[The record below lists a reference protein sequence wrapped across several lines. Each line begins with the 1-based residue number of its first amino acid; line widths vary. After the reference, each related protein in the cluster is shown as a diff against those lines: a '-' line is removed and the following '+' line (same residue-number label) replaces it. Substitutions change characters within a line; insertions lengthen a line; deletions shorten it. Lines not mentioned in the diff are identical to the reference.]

1 MMVISLTQRFFLCTE
16 TGSESVDIREEKGMF
31 GLVAAALL
39 ELELSGCVCIEEK
52 KVRVCAPLSEGC
64 APLAPLYNY
73 IRRKGPVSVGKI
85 ARASFV
91 KDILL
96 PPLPNDSLS
105 WQLRQSVGTAL
116 ELRGLA
122 QSRDGKKALFLP
134 KPEAVQAEFA
144 ELRATLIDRTLPLD
158 GDTAALALLLD
169 KMGVLAEHFSAAEC
183 EQMRDALLTQA
194 AEREENAAVI
204 AAMKHFER
212 LWKLNTALA
221 FLPW

>member
-16 TGSESVDIREEKGMF
+16 TGSESVDIRDEKGMF

-39 ELELSGCVCIEEK
+39 ELELSGCVCIEKK
-52 KVRVCAPLSEGC
+52 KVRACAPLSEGC
-64 APLAPLYNY
+64 ASLAPLYNY
-73 IRRKGPVSVGKI
+73 IQRKGPLSVGKI

-96 PPLPNDSLS
+96 LQLPNDSLS

-158 GDTAALALLLD
+158 GDTTALALLLD

-183 EQMRDALLTQA
+183 EQMRDALTQTA
-194 AEREENAAVI
+194 QREENAAVL
-204 AAMKHFER
+204 AAMRHFEE
-212 LWKLNTALA
+212 LWKVSKVIV

>member
-52 KVRVCAPLSEGC
+52 KVRACAPLSEGC
-64 APLAPLYNY
+64 APLAPLYDY
-73 IRRKGPVSVGKI
+73 IQRKGPVSVGKI

-96 PPLPNDSLS
+96 LQLPNDSLS

-134 KPEAVQAEFA
+134 KQEAVQAEFA

-158 GDTAALALLLD
+158 GDTTALALLLD

-183 EQMRDALLTQA
+183 EQMRDALTQTA
-194 AEREENAAVI
+194 QCEESAAVL
-204 AAMKHFER
+204 AAMRHFEE
-212 LWKLNTALA
+212 LWKVSKVIV

>member
-16 TGSESVDIREEKGMF
+16 TGSESVDIRDEKGMF

-39 ELELSGCVCIEEK
+39 ELELSGCVCIEKK
-52 KVRVCAPLSEGC
+52 KVRACAPLSEGC
-64 APLAPLYNY
+64 ASLAPLYNY
-73 IRRKGPVSVGKI
+73 IQRKGPLSVGKI

-96 PPLPNDSLS
+96 LQLPNDSLS

-158 GDTAALALLLD
+158 GDTTALALLLD

-183 EQMRDALLTQA
+183 EQMRDALTQTA
-194 AEREENAAVI
+194 QREENAAVL
-204 AAMKHFER
+204 AAMKHFEE
-212 LWKLNTALA
+212 LWKVSKAIV

>member
-39 ELELSGCVCIEEK
+39 ELDLSGCVCIEKK
-52 KVRVCAPLSEGC
+52 KVRAC

-96 PPLPNDSLS
+96 LQLPNDSLS

-122 QSRDGKKALFLP
+122 QSRDGKKALHLP
-134 KPEAVQAEFA
+134 TLEAMQAEFA
-144 ELRATLIDRTLPLD
+144 ELRAALIDGTLPLD
-158 GDTAALALLLD
+158 SDTAALALLLD
-169 KMGVLAEHFSAAEC
+169 KMGVLAERFSAADC
-183 EQMRDALLTQA
+183 QKMRALLTQA
-194 AEREENAAVI
+194 AQREENAAVLL
-204 AAMKHFER
+204 AMQHFER

>member
-1 MMVISLTQRFFLCTE
+1 M
-16 TGSESVDIREEKGMF
+16 DIREEKGMF

-39 ELELSGCVCIEEK
+39 ELDLSGCVCIEKK
-52 KVRVCAPLSEGC
+52 KVRACAPLSEGC
-64 APLAPLYNY
+64 APLALLYDY
-73 IRRKGPVSVGKI
+73 IRRKGSVSVGKI

-91 KDILL
+91 KEILL
-96 PPLPNDSLS
+96 LQLPNDSLS

-158 GDTAALALLLD
+158 GDTTALALLLD

-183 EQMRDALLTQA
+183 EQMRDALTQTA
-194 AEREENAAVI
+194 QREENAAVL
-204 AAMKHFER
+204 AAMKHFEE
-212 LWKLNTALA
+212 LWKVSKAIV

>member
-16 TGSESVDIREEKGMF
+16 TGSESVDIRDEKGMF

-52 KVRVCAPLSEGC
+52 KVRACAPLSEGC

-73 IRRKGPVSVGKI
+73 IQRKGPVSVGKI

-91 KDILL
+91 KEILL
-96 PPLPNDSLS
+96 LQLPNDSLS

-122 QSRDGKKALFLP
+122 QSRGEKKPFLP

-144 ELRATLIDRTLPLD
+144 ELRAALVDQTLPLD
-158 GDTAALALLLD
+158 SDTAALALLLD

-183 EQMRDALLTQA
+183 QKMRALLTQA

-204 AAMKHFER
+204 AAMQHFER

>member
-16 TGSESVDIREEKGMF
+16 TGSESVDIRDEKGMF

-39 ELELSGCVCIEEK
+39 ELDLSGCVCIEKK
-52 KVRVCAPLSEGC
+52 KVRACAPLSEGC

-73 IRRKGPVSVGKI
+73 IRRKGSLSVGKI

-96 PPLPNDSLS
+96 LQLPNDSLS

-122 QSRDGKKALFLP
+122 RSRDGKKALFLP
-134 KPEAVQAEFA
+134 KQEAVQAEFA

-158 GDTAALALLLD
+158 GDTTALALLLD

-183 EQMRDALLTQA
+183 EQMRDALTQTA
-194 AEREENAAVI
+194 QREENAAVL
-204 AAMKHFER
+204 AAMKHFEE
-212 LWKLNTALA
+212 LWQVSKAIV

>member
-1 MMVISLTQRFFLCTE
+1 M
-16 TGSESVDIREEKGMF
+16 DIRDEKGMF

-39 ELELSGCVCIEEK
+39 ELNLSGCVCIEKK
-52 KVRVCAPLSEGC
+52 KVRACAPLSEGC
-64 APLAPLYNY
+64 ASLAPLYNY
-73 IRRKGPVSVGKI
+73 IQRKGPLSVGKI

-96 PPLPNDSLS
+96 LQLPNDSLS

-158 GDTAALALLLD
+158 GDTTALALLLD

-183 EQMRDALLTQA
+183 EQMRDALTQTA
-194 AEREENAAVI
+194 QREENAAVL
-204 AAMKHFER
+204 AAMKHFEE
-212 LWKLNTALA
+212 LWKVNTALA

>member
-16 TGSESVDIREEKGMF
+16 TGSESVDIRDEKGMF

-39 ELELSGCVCIEEK
+39 ELDLSGCVCIEKK
-52 KVRVCAPLSEGC
+52 KVRACAPLSEGC

-73 IRRKGPVSVGKI
+73 IRHKGPLSVGKI

-96 PPLPNDSLS
+96 LQLPNDSLS

-122 QSRDGKKALFLP
+122 QSRGEKKPFLP

-144 ELRATLIDRTLPLD
+144 ELRATLIDQTLPLD
-158 GDTAALALLLD
+158 GDTTALALLLD
-169 KMGVLAEHFSAAEC
+169 KMGVLAERFSAADC
-183 EQMRDALLTQA
+183 QKMRALLTQA
-194 AEREENAAVI
+194 AQREENAAVLL
-204 AAMKHFER
+204 AMQHFER

>member
-39 ELELSGCVCIEEK
+39 ELELSGCVCIEKK
-52 KVRVCAPLSEGC
+52 KVRACAPLSEGC

-73 IRRKGPVSVGKI
+73 IRRKGPLSVGKI

-96 PPLPNDSLS
+96 LQLPNDSLS

-158 GDTAALALLLD
+158 GDTTVLALLLD

-183 EQMRDALLTQA
+183 EQMRDALTQTA
-194 AEREENAAVI
+194 QREENAAVL
-204 AAMKHFER
+204 AAMKHFEE
-212 LWKLNTALA
+212 LWKVSKAIV

>member
-16 TGSESVDIREEKGMF
+16 TGSESVDIRDEKGMF

-39 ELELSGCVCIEEK
+39 ELELSGCVCIEKK
-52 KVRVCAPLSEGC
+52 KVCACAPLSEGC
-64 APLAPLYNY
+64 APLAPLYDY

-96 PPLPNDSLS
+96 LQLPNDSLS

-122 QSRDGKKALFLP
+122 RSRDGKKALFLP
-134 KPEAVQAEFA
+134 KQEAVQAEFA

-158 GDTAALALLLD
+158 GDTTALALLLD

-183 EQMRDALLTQA
+183 EQMRDALTQTA
-194 AEREENAAVI
+194 QREENAAVL
-204 AAMKHFER
+204 AAMKHFEE
-212 LWKLNTALA
+212 LWKVSKAIV

>member
-16 TGSESVDIREEKGMF
+16 TGSESVDIRDEKGMF

-39 ELELSGCVCIEEK
+39 ELELSGCVCIEER
-52 KVRVCAPLSEGC
+52 KVCACAPLSEGC

-73 IRRKGPVSVGKI
+73 IRRKGPLSVGKI

-96 PPLPNDSLS
+96 LQLPNDSLS

-122 QSRDGKKALFLP
+122 QSRGEKKPFLP

-169 KMGVLAEHFSAAEC
+169 KMGVLAERFSAADC
-183 EQMRDALLTQA
+183 QKMRALLTQA
-194 AEREENAAVI
+194 AQREENAAVLLAI
-204 AAMKHFER
+204 QHFER

>member
-16 TGSESVDIREEKGMF
+16 TGSESVDIRDEKGMF

-39 ELELSGCVCIEEK
+39 ELELSGCVCIEKK
-52 KVRVCAPLSEGC
+52 KVRACAPLSEGC

-116 ELRGLA
+116 ELRRLA

-144 ELRATLIDRTLPLD
+144 ELRAALIDRTLPLD

-183 EQMRDALLTQA
+183 EQMRDALTQTA
-194 AEREENAAVI
+194 QREENAAVL
-204 AAMKHFER
+204 AAMRHFEE
-212 LWKLNTALA
+212 LWKVSKAIV

>member
-16 TGSESVDIREEKGMF
+16 TGSESVDIRDEKGMF

-39 ELELSGCVCIEEK
+39 ELELSGCVCIEKK
-52 KVRVCAPLSEGC
+52 KVRACAPLSEGC

-73 IRRKGPVSVGKI
+73 IQRKGPLSVGKI

-96 PPLPNDSLS
+96 LQLPNDSLS

-144 ELRATLIDRTLPLD
+144 ELRAALIDRTLPLD

-169 KMGVLAEHFSAAEC
+169 KMGVLAEYFSEAEC
-183 EQMRDALLTQA
+183 EQMRDALTQTA
-194 AEREENAAVI
+194 QREENAAVL
-204 AAMKHFER
+204 AAMKHFEE
-212 LWKLNTALA
+212 LWKVSKAIV

>member
-16 TGSESVDIREEKGMF
+16 TGSESVDIRDEKGMF

-39 ELELSGCVCIEEK
+39 ELELSGCVCIEKK
-52 KVRVCAPLSEGC
+52 KVCACAPLSEGC
-64 APLAPLYNY
+64 APLAPLYDY
-73 IRRKGPVSVGKI
+73 IRRKGPLSVGKI

-96 PPLPNDSLS
+96 LQLPNDSLS

-122 QSRDGKKALFLP
+122 QSRGEKKPFLP

-144 ELRATLIDRTLPLD
+144 ELRATLIDWTLPLD

-169 KMGVLAEHFSAAEC
+169 KMGVLAERFSAADC
-183 EQMRDALLTQA
+183 QKMRALLTQA
-194 AEREENAAVI
+194 AQREENAAVLL
-204 AAMKHFER
+204 AMQHFER

>member
-1 MMVISLTQRFFLCTE
+1 M
-16 TGSESVDIREEKGMF
+16 DIRDEKGMF

-39 ELELSGCVCIEEK
+39 ELDLSGCVCIEKK
-52 KVRVCAPLSEGC
+52 KVRACAPLSEGC
-64 APLAPLYNY
+64 ASLAPLYNY
-73 IRRKGPVSVGKI
+73 IQRKGPLSVGKI

-96 PPLPNDSLS
+96 LQLPNDSLS

-158 GDTAALALLLD
+158 GDTTALALLLD

-183 EQMRDALLTQA
+183 EQMRDALTQTA
-194 AEREENAAVI
+194 QREENATVL
-204 AAMKHFER
+204 AAMKHFEE
-212 LWKLNTALA
+212 LWKVSKAIV

>member
-16 TGSESVDIREEKGMF
+16 TGSESVDIRDEKGMF

-39 ELELSGCVCIEEK
+39 ELDLSGCVCIEKK
-52 KVRVCAPLSEGC
+52 KVRACAPLSEGC

-73 IRRKGPVSVGKI
+73 IRRKGPLSVGKI

-96 PPLPNDSLS
+96 LQLPNDSLS

-122 QSRDGKKALFLP
+122 QSRGEKKPFLP

-169 KMGVLAEHFSAAEC
+169 KMGVLAERFSAADC
-183 EQMRDALLTQA
+183 QKMRALLTQA
-194 AEREENAAVI
+194 AQREENAAVLL
-204 AAMKHFER
+204 AMQHFER

>member
-16 TGSESVDIREEKGMF
+16 TGSESVDIRDEKGMF

-52 KVRVCAPLSEGC
+52 KVRACAPLSEGC

-73 IRRKGPVSVGKI
+73 IQRKGPVSVGKI

-134 KPEAVQAEFA
+134 KQEAVQAEFA
-144 ELRATLIDRTLPLD
+144 ELRAALVDQTLPLD
-158 GDTAALALLLD
+158 SDTAALALLLD

-183 EQMRDALLTQA
+183 EQMRDALTQTA
-194 AEREENAAVI
+194 QREENAAVL
-204 AAMKHFER
+204 AAMKHFEE
-212 LWKLNTALA
+212 LWKVNTALA

>member
-1 MMVISLTQRFFLCTE
+1 MVISLTQRFFLCTE
-16 TGSESVDIREEKGMF
+16 TGSESVDIRDEKGMF

-52 KVRVCAPLSEGC
+52 KVCACAPLSEGC

-91 KDILL
+91 KEILL
-96 PPLPNDSLS
+96 LQLPNDSLS

-144 ELRATLIDRTLPLD
+144 ELRAALVDQTLPLD
-158 GDTAALALLLD
+158 SDTAALALLLD

-183 EQMRDALLTQA
+183 EQMRDALTQTA
-194 AEREENAAVI
+194 QREENAAVL
-204 AAMKHFER
+204 AAMKHFEE
-212 LWKLNTALA
+212 LWKVNTALA

>member
-39 ELELSGCVCIEEK
+39 ELELSGCVCIEKK
-52 KVRVCAPLSEGC
+52 KVRACAPLSEGC
-64 APLAPLYNY
+64 APLAPLYDY
-73 IRRKGPVSVGKI
+73 IRHKGPLSVGKI

-96 PPLPNDSLS
+96 LQLPNDSLS

-158 GDTAALALLLD
+158 GDTAALALFLD

-183 EQMRDALLTQA
+183 EQMRDALTQTA
-194 AEREENAAVI
+194 QREENAAVL
-204 AAMKHFER
+204 AAMRHFEE
-212 LWKLNTALA
+212 LWKVSKVIV

>member
-31 GLVAAALL
+31 GFVAAALL
-39 ELELSGCVCIEEK
+39 ELELSGCVCIEKK
-52 KVRVCAPLSEGC
+52 KVRACAPLSEGC

-73 IRRKGPVSVGKI
+73 IRRKGPLSVGKI

-96 PPLPNDSLS
+96 LQLPNDSLS

-122 QSRDGKKALFLP
+122 QSRGEKKPFLP

-169 KMGVLAEHFSAAEC
+169 KMGVLAERFSAADC
-183 EQMRDALLTQA
+183 QKMRALLTQA
-194 AEREENAAVI
+194 AQREENAAVLL
-204 AAMKHFER
+204 AMQHFER

>member
-16 TGSESVDIREEKGMF
+16 TGSESVDIRDEKGMF

-52 KVRVCAPLSEGC
+52 KVRACAPLSEGC

-73 IRRKGPVSVGKI
+73 IQRKGPVSVGKI

-122 QSRDGKKALFLP
+122 QSRDGKKALYLP
-134 KPEAVQAEFA
+134 TLEAMQAEFA

-169 KMGVLAEHFSAAEC
+169 KMGVLAEYFSEAEC
-183 EQMRDALLTQA
+183 EQMRDALTQA
-194 AEREENAAVI
+194 AQREENAAVF
-204 AAMKHFER
+204 AAMKHFEE
-212 LWKLNTALA
+212 LWKVSKAIV

>member
-16 TGSESVDIREEKGMF
+16 TGSESVDIRDEKGMF

-52 KVRVCAPLSEGC
+52 KVRACAPLSEGC

-73 IRRKGPVSVGKI
+73 IQRKGPLGVGKI

-96 PPLPNDSLS
+96 PQLPNDSLS

-134 KPEAVQAEFA
+134 SLEAVQAEFA
-144 ELRATLIDRTLPLD
+144 ELRAALIDRTLPLD

-169 KMGVLAEHFSAAEC
+169 KMGVLAEHFSKAEC
-183 EQMRDALLTQA
+183 EQMRDALTQA
-194 AEREENAAVI
+194 AQREENAAVL
-204 AAMKHFER
+204 AAMQHFEG
-212 LWKLNTALA
+212 LWQLNTALA

>member
-1 MMVISLTQRFFLCTE
+1 MVISLTQRFFLCTE
-16 TGSESVDIREEKGMF
+16 TGSESVDIRDEKGMF

-52 KVRVCAPLSEGC
+52 KVCACAPLSEGC

-91 KDILL
+91 KEILL
-96 PPLPNDSLS
+96 LQLPNDSLS

-144 ELRATLIDRTLPLD
+144 ELRAALVDQTLPLD
-158 GDTAALALLLD
+158 SDTAALALILD

-183 EQMRDALLTQA
+183 EQMRDALTQTA
-194 AEREENAAVI
+194 QREENAAVL
-204 AAMKHFER
+204 AAMKHFEE
-212 LWKLNTALA
+212 LWKVSTAFV

>member
-16 TGSESVDIREEKGMF
+16 TGSESVDIRDEKGMF

-52 KVRVCAPLSEGC
+52 KVCACAPLSEGC
-64 APLAPLYNY
+64 APLAPLCNY

-91 KDILL
+91 KEILL
-96 PPLPNDSLS
+96 LQLPNDSLS

-122 QSRDGKKALFLP
+122 QSRDEKKALFLP

-144 ELRATLIDRTLPLD
+144 ELRAALVDQTLPLD
-158 GDTAALALLLD
+158 SDTAALALLLD

-183 EQMRDALLTQA
+183 EQMRDALTQTA
-194 AEREENAAVI
+194 QREENAAVL
-204 AAMKHFER
+204 AAMKHFEE
-212 LWKLNTALA
+212 LWKVNTALA

>member
-16 TGSESVDIREEKGMF
+16 TGSESVDIRDEKGMF

-39 ELELSGCVCIEEK
+39 ELDLSGCVCIEKK
-52 KVRVCAPLSEGC
+52 KVRACAPLSEGC

-73 IRRKGPVSVGKI
+73 IRRKGPLSVGKI

-96 PPLPNDSLS
+96 LQLPNDSLS

-144 ELRATLIDRTLPLD
+144 ELRAALVDQTLPLD
-158 GDTAALALLLD
+158 SDTAALALLLD

-183 EQMRDALLTQA
+183 EQMRDALTQA
-194 AEREENAAVI
+194 AQREKNATVF
-204 AAMKHFER
+204 AAMKHFEE
-212 LWKLNTALA
+212 LWKVSKAIV

>member
-1 MMVISLTQRFFLCTE
+1 M
-16 TGSESVDIREEKGMF
+16 DIRDEKGMF

-39 ELELSGCVCIEEK
+39 ELDLSGCVCIEKK
-52 KVRVCAPLSEGC
+52 KVRACAPLSEGC
-64 APLAPLYNY
+64 APLALLYDY

-144 ELRATLIDRTLPLD
+144 ELRAALVDQTLPLD
-158 GDTAALALLLD
+158 SDTAALALLLD

-183 EQMRDALLTQA
+183 EQMRDALTQTA
-194 AEREENAAVI
+194 QREENAAVL
-204 AAMKHFER
+204 AAMKHFEE
-212 LWKLNTALA
+212 LWKVSTAIV

>member
-16 TGSESVDIREEKGMF
+16 TGSESVDIRDEKGMF

-39 ELELSGCVCIEEK
+39 ELELSGCVCIEKK
-52 KVRVCAPLSEGC
+52 KVRACAPLSEGC
-64 APLAPLYNY
+64 ASLAPLYNY
-73 IRRKGPVSVGKI
+73 IQRKGPLSVGKI

-96 PPLPNDSLS
+96 LQLPNDSLS

-144 ELRATLIDRTLPLD
+144 ELRAALVDQTLPLD
-158 GDTAALALLLD
+158 SDTAALALLLD

-183 EQMRDALLTQA
+183 EQMRDALTQA
-194 AEREENAAVI
+194 AQREENAAVF
-204 AAMKHFER
+204 AAMKHFEE
-212 LWKLNTALA
+212 LWKVSTAFV

>member
-16 TGSESVDIREEKGMF
+16 TGSESVDIRDEKGMF

-39 ELELSGCVCIEEK
+39 ELELSGCVCIEKK
-52 KVRVCAPLSEGC
+52 KVCACAPLSEGC
-64 APLAPLYNY
+64 APLAPLYDY

-96 PPLPNDSLS
+96 LQLPNDSLS

-122 QSRDGKKALFLP
+122 RSRDGKKALFLP

-144 ELRATLIDRTLPLD
+144 ELRATLIDQTLPLD
-158 GDTAALALLLD
+158 GDTTALALLLD
-169 KMGVLAEHFSAAEC
+169 KMGVLAEHFSEAEC
-183 EQMRDALLTQA
+183 EQMRDALTQA
-194 AEREENAAVI
+194 AQREENAAVL
-204 AAMKHFER
+204 AAMKHFEE
-212 LWKLNTALA
+212 LWKVNTALA

>member
-1 MMVISLTQRFFLCTE
+1 MVISLTQRFFLCTE
-16 TGSESVDIREEKGMF
+16 TGSESVDIRDEKEMF

-39 ELELSGCVCIEEK
+39 ELELSGCVCIEKK
-52 KVRVCAPLSEGC
+52 KVRACAPLSEGC
-64 APLAPLYNY
+64 APLAPLYDY

-144 ELRATLIDRTLPLD
+144 ELRAALVDQTLPLD
-158 GDTAALALLLD
+158 SDTAALALLLD

-183 EQMRDALLTQA
+183 EQMRDALTQTA
-194 AEREENAAVI
+194 QREENAAVL
-204 AAMKHFER
+204 AAMRHFEE
-212 LWKLNTALA
+212 LWKVSKVIV

>member
-39 ELELSGCVCIEEK
+39 ELELSGCVCIEKK
-52 KVRVCAPLSEGC
+52 KVRACAPLSEGC

-116 ELRGLA
+116 ELRRLA

-144 ELRATLIDRTLPLD
+144 ELRATLVDQTLPLD

-183 EQMRDALLTQA
+183 EQMRDALTQTA
-194 AEREENAAVI
+194 QREENAAVL
-204 AAMKHFER
+204 AAMKHFEE
-212 LWKLNTALA
+212 LWKVSTAIV

>member
-16 TGSESVDIREEKGMF
+16 TGSESVDIRDEKRLF

-52 KVRVCAPLSEGC
+52 KACACAPLSEGC
-64 APLAPLYNY
+64 APLAPLYDY
-73 IRRKGPVSVGKI
+73 IRHKGPVSVGKI

-96 PPLPNDSLS
+96 PQLPNDSLS

-134 KPEAVQAEFA
+134 KLEAVQAEFA
-144 ELRATLIDRTLPLD
+144 ELRAALIDRTLPLD

-183 EQMRDALLTQA
+183 EQMRDALTQA
-194 AEREENAAVI
+194 AQSEENAAVL
-204 AAMKHFER
+204 AAMKHFEE
-212 LWKLNTALA
+212 LWKVNTALA

>member
-16 TGSESVDIREEKGMF
+16 TGSESVDIRDEKGMF

-39 ELELSGCVCIEEK
+39 ELELSGCVCIEKK
-52 KVRVCAPLSEGC
+52 KVRACAPLSEGC

-73 IRRKGPVSVGKI
+73 IQRKGPLSVGKI

-96 PPLPNDSLS
+96 LQLPNDSLS

-144 ELRATLIDRTLPLD
+144 ELRAALIDRTLPLD

-169 KMGVLAEHFSAAEC
+169 KMGVLAEYFSEAEC
-183 EQMRDALLTQA
+183 EQMRDALTQA
-194 AEREENAAVI
+194 AQREENAAVL
-204 AAMKHFER
+204 AAMKHFEE
-212 LWKLNTALA
+212 LWKVSKAIV

>member
-1 MMVISLTQRFFLCTE
+1 M
-16 TGSESVDIREEKGMF
+16 DIRDEKGMF

-39 ELELSGCVCIEEK
+39 ELELSGCVCIEKK
-52 KVRVCAPLSEGC
+52 KVRACAPLSEGC
-64 APLAPLYNY
+64 ASLAPLYNY
-73 IRRKGPVSVGKI
+73 IRHKGPLSVGKI

-96 PPLPNDSLS
+96 LQLPNDSLS

-122 QSRDGKKALFLP
+122 QSRDGKKTLFLP

-144 ELRATLIDRTLPLD
+144 ELRAALVDQTLPLD
-158 GDTAALALLLD
+158 SDTAALALLLD

-183 EQMRDALLTQA
+183 EQMRDALTQA
-194 AEREENAAVI
+194 AQREENAAVL
-204 AAMKHFER
+204 AAMKHFEE
-212 LWKLNTALA
+212 LWKVNTALA

>member
-39 ELELSGCVCIEEK
+39 ELELSGCVCIEKK
-52 KVRVCAPLSEGC
+52 KVRACAPLSEGC

-96 PPLPNDSLS
+96 LQLPNDSLS

-122 QSRDGKKALFLP
+122 QSRGEKKPFLP

-144 ELRATLIDRTLPLD
+144 ELRAMLIDRTLPLD

-169 KMGVLAEHFSAAEC
+169 KMGVLAERFSAADC
-183 EQMRDALLTQA
+183 QKMRALLTQA
-194 AEREENAAVI
+194 AQREENAAVLL
-204 AAMKHFER
+204 AMQHFER

>member
-16 TGSESVDIREEKGMF
+16 TGSESVDIRDEKGMF

-39 ELELSGCVCIEEK
+39 ELDLSGCVCIEKK
-52 KVRVCAPLSEGC
+52 KVRACAPLSEGY

-73 IRRKGPVSVGKI
+73 IRRKGPLSVGKI

-91 KDILL
+91 KEILL
-96 PPLPNDSLS
+96 LQLPNDLLS

-144 ELRATLIDRTLPLD
+144 ELRAALIDRTLPLD

-183 EQMRDALLTQA
+183 EQMRDALTQTA
-194 AEREENAAVI
+194 QREENAAVL
-204 AAMKHFER
+204 AAMKHFEE
-212 LWKLNTALA
+212 LWKVSKVIV

>member
-1 MMVISLTQRFFLCTE
+1 MR
-16 TGSESVDIREEKGMF
+16 
-31 GLVAAALL
+31 A
-39 ELELSGCVCIEEK
+39 
-52 KVRVCAPLSEGC
+52 CAPLSEGC

-96 PPLPNDSLS
+96 LQLPNDSLS

-122 QSRDGKKALFLP
+122 QSRGEKKAFLP

-144 ELRATLIDRTLPLD
+144 ELRAALIDGTLPLD

-169 KMGVLAEHFSAAEC
+169 KMGVLAEHFSAADC
-183 EQMRDALLTQA
+183 QKMRALLTQA
-194 AEREENAAVI
+194 AQREENAAVLL
-204 AAMKHFER
+204 AMQHFER

>member
-16 TGSESVDIREEKGMF
+16 TGSESVDIRDEKGMF

-52 KVRVCAPLSEGC
+52 KVRACAPLSEGC

-73 IRRKGPVSVGKI
+73 IQRKGPVSVGKI

-134 KPEAVQAEFA
+134 KQEAVQAEFA

-158 GDTAALALLLD
+158 SDTAALALLLD

-183 EQMRDALLTQA
+183 EQMRDALTQTA
-194 AEREENAAVI
+194 QREENAAVL
-204 AAMKHFER
+204 AAMRHFEE
-212 LWKLNTALA
+212 LWKVSKVIV